1 MTFFFQCHG
10 LSIEGFVLPSST
22 TREMTPG
29 EIKFSVHVETVLNRV
44 PQPEYRQLLV
54 EAILVLTMLA
64 DVDIPSI
71 GSIIHVEKIVH
82 LANDMFYKDQRDLG
96 AEEHILERDPST
108 GVCRLLYDSA
118 PSGRF
123 GSMTYLT
130 RAVAVRAGLPA
141 QRVMRGEVTG
151 EREDAVRRE
160 TDGECAPAAMKGGG
174 EERREGGREG
184 GGRCRRLQPPL

>member
-1 MTFFFQCHG
+1 
-10 LSIEGFVLPSST
+10 
-22 TREMTPG
+22 MTPG

-64 DVDIPSI
+64 DVDIQSI

-82 LANDMFYKDQRDLG
+82 IANDMFYKDQVDLAPTHTHTTLKPQSSRFWRLSVLQMDLG

-130 RAVAVRAGLPA
+130 KAVAMYVQDALPSGSCPV
-141 QRVMRGEVTG
+141 Q
-151 EREDAVRRE
+151 
-160 TDGECAPAAMKGGG
+160 
-174 EERREGGREG
+174 
-184 GGRCRRLQPPL
+184 